1 MNLNFETCWD
11 KMHALLHCCSGRIP
25 HCMHKRAL
33 LPCCMGAAWLQWR
46 FSNCMYVHRVP
57 AAAAGTQSALAAIKE
72 KFLVYQG
79 HPWFWRILGSPPP
92 SIWYLPPCMGCVMG
106 RLVSPP
112 LTFVLCDA
120 YYAFSCMWS
129 SLSTTYAREW
139 ISRTTNHVFSQ
150 ERKDRTPSL

>member
-79 HPWFWRILGSPPP
+79 HPWFWRILGSPPFYLISTAMYGVCDGEVGKP
-92 SIWYLPPCMGCVMG
+92 SPNFCIMWCILCIFMHVVK
-106 RLVSPP
+106 LVDDVR
-112 LTFVLCDA
+112 TWMNFA
-120 YYAFSCMWS
+120 YDKSCFFPG
-129 SLSTTYAREW
+129 T
-139 ISRTTNHVFSQ
+139 
-150 ERKDRTPSL
+150 